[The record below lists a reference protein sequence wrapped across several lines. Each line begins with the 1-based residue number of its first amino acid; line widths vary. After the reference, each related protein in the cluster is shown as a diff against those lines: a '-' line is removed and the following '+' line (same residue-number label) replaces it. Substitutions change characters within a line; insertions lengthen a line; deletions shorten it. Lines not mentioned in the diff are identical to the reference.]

1 MKSTKKLIILTV
13 AVLGIAGVSLTTAVK
28 QDFFEMSKQLE
39 IMNSTF
45 KDLVIE

>member
-1 MKSTKKLIILTV
+1 MKSIIKSKLIIWV
-13 AVLGIAGVSLTTAVK
+13 IAVFGIAGISLTTAVK

-45 KDLVIE
+45 ISMC